1 MDETSSN
8 SAFSNFINK
17 KVLPPIMKFVNTKP
31 VKALQDG
38 MVYALP
44 FIIIGSVFLI
54 LSNIPIASVAAAV
67 KASGWS
73 AFFNQAYTVTFGI
86 MSLWA
91 AVGIAYVY
99 VRNEGYEALPA
110 GLTSMATF
118 LLLQTLNIASPL
130 AGAMGKAGTGITNA
144 AGKVVMSGGAVA
156 TNIDKLPTALQN
168 FVTSPVTGVINIT
181 WLGGQGMV
189 AAIIVGILVGW
200 SYSAMIRAGWKIT
213 LPEQV
218 PSSVANQFTAMIPA
232 GIILFVSMLIYA
244 AFNAFGNTDIL
255 QFIYKVLQTPL
266 QGLSDSLG
274 GALVI
279 ALLVPFFW
287 FFGVHGGLI
296 MGAITSGLLIPNT
309 FDNAAL
315 YKAGKLTVA
324 NGAHI
329 VTNEFYNNFI
339 NLTGSGITIGLV
351 IFTLVAAKSVQFK
364 TIGKIELVPALFN
377 INEPFLFGLPIVM
390 NPFLAIPFFLTPVI
404 VALSTYL
411 VIYFGIVPPLNGF
424 AAPWTTPAIISGF
437 LIGGWKMAIW
447 QTITLLMSVGIYFP
461 FAKKYDAVLTKQ
473 EGAKAAAEAAAG
485 NAATEKL

>member
-1 MDETSSN
+1 MENSSN
-8 SAFSNFINK
+8 GAVSNFINN

-54 LSNIPIASVAAAV
+54 LSNIPIPAVAAVV
-67 KASGWS
+67 KASGWA
-73 AFFNQAYTVTFGI
+73 AFFNQAYTVTFGVL
-86 MSLWA
+86 SLWA

-99 VRNEGYEALPA
+99 VRNEGYEPLPA
-110 GLTSMATF
+110 GLTSMAVF
-118 LLLQTLNIASPL
+118 LLLQTLNIANPL
-130 AGAMGKAGTGITNA
+130 VAAMGKAGTGITNA
-144 AGKVVMSGGAVA
+144 AGNVVMSGSAVSQ
-156 TNIDKLPTALQN
+156 NIDKLPKVLQD
-168 FVTSPVTGVINIT
+168 FVQAPVTGVINIT
-181 WLGGQGMV
+181 WLGGQGMI

-200 SYSAMIRAGWKIT
+200 AYSVMIRKGWKIT

-218 PSSVANQFTAMIPA
+218 PASVANQFTAMIPA
-232 GIILFVSMLIYA
+232 GVILIVAMLIFA
-244 AFNAFGNTDIL
+244 AFSALGNTDML

-279 ALLVPFFW
+279 AFLVPFFW

-309 FDNAAL
+309 FDNASL

-324 NGAHI
+324 QGAHI

-351 IFTLVAAKSVQFK
+351 IFTLFAAKSVQFK
-364 TIGKIELVPALFN
+364 TIGKVEFVPALFN

-447 QTITLLMSVGIYFP
+447 QTITLVMSTAIYFP
-461 FAKKYDAVLTKQ
+461 FAKKYDAILTKQ
-473 EGAKAAAEAAAG
+473 EGEKAAAEAAAG
-485 NAATEKL
+485 NAEIEKM

>member
-1 MDETSSN
+1 MENSSN
-8 SAFSNFINK
+8 GAVSNFINN

-54 LSNIPIASVAAAV
+54 LSNIP
-67 KASGWS
+67 
-73 AFFNQAYTVTFGI
+73 VTFGVL
-86 MSLWA
+86 SLWA

-99 VRNEGYEALPA
+99 VRNEGYEPLPA
-110 GLTSMATF
+110 GLTSMAVF
-118 LLLQTLNIASPL
+118 LLLQTLNIANPL
-130 AGAMGKAGTGITNA
+130 VAAMGKAGTGITNA
-144 AGKVVMSGGAVA
+144 AGNVVMSGSAVSQ
-156 TNIDKLPTALQN
+156 NIDKLPKVLQN
-168 FVTSPVTGVINIT
+168 FVQAPVTGVVNIT
-181 WLGGQGMV
+181 WLGGQGMI

-200 SYSAMIRAGWKIT
+200 AYSAMIRKGWKIT

-218 PSSVANQFTAMIPA
+218 PASVANQFTAMIPA
-232 GIILFVSMLIYA
+232 GVILIVAMLIFA
-244 AFNAFGNTDIL
+244 AFSAFGNTDML

-279 ALLVPFFW
+279 AFLVPFFW

-309 FDNAAL
+309 FDNASL

-324 NGAHI
+324 QGAHI

-351 IFTLVAAKSVQFK
+351 IFTLFAAKSVQFK
-364 TIGKIELVPALFN
+364 TIGKVEFIPALFN

-447 QTITLLMSVGIYFP
+447 QTITLVMSTAIYFP
-461 FAKKYDAVLTKQ
+461 FAKKYDAILTKE
-473 EGAKAAAEAAAG
+473 EGEKAAAEAAAG
-485 NAATEKL
+485 NAEIEKM